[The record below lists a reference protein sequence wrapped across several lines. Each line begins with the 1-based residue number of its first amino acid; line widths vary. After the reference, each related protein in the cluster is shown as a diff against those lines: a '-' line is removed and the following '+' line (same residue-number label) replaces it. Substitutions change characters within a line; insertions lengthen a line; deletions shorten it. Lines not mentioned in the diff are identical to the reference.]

1 MLKMLKIKNIRP
13 VIKYLRELSIVVIGV
28 AITVGIGFW
37 INNNSLKKDQK
48 LYLDAIKLELEENIK
63 QFDHLTKWLQKSY
76 NYALYINFTDKKS
89 LDKDTLSYYSKT
101 DNDGCGYTYTGSM
114 SAMISTNAFE
124 MYKSSGAMRQ
134 MKNKEKLK
142 AIWEA
147 YTRIEMAQIH
157 IDKYFRI
164 KEDEV
169 MRYARLK
176 EEGKIFDVP
185 MQVFYTS
192 GMPGEMRRWSS
203 QTSEAIKEI
212 LPKLE

>member
-48 LYLDAIKLELEENIK
+48 LYLDAIKLELEENVK
-63 QFDHLTKWLQKSY
+63 QFDYLTKWLQKSN
-76 NYALYINFTDKKS
+76 NYALYLHFTDKKS
-89 LDKDTLSYYSKT
+89 LDKDTLSYYSQT
-101 DNDGCGYTYTGSM
+101 DNDGCGYTYAASM

-134 MKNKEKLK
+134 MKNKEKLQ

-147 YTRIEMAQIH
+147 YVRIEMAQTN
-157 IDKYFRI
+157 IDNYFRI

-176 EEGKIFDVP
+176 EEGKIIDVP

-192 GMPGEMRRWSS
+192 GMPGEMTRWSS
-203 QTSEAIKEI
+203 QTSEVLKKI
-212 LPKLE
+212 LIKLE